1 MYLITGVTGHLG
13 NAAAEAFLQ
22 QEEVS
27 KLTVLSRSHE
37 KAKSWAER
45 GVRVKIGDYSDYN
58 SLVNAFEGVEKLLF
72 VSSNDLENRES
83 HHQNVIAAAKA
94 AKVNH
99 VIFTSFQYQSTAED
113 SSNGLMPVYKTT
125 EDLLIASGLTY
136 TILRNGIYMDMLPD
150 IIGPAIREGKILFA
164 PAGDTPVAFTSRDD
178 LAQAAA
184 NVFVNNGF
192 ENRIIDLVNSQS
204 VRFEEIAD
212 QLSDV
217 LKLKITYSDVSDAAY
232 QQALLDAGLPPVVV
246 GLFVGI
252 LQSIKA
258 GEFDKTGTDLE
269 AILGRTPLQVK
280 DFLEAYY
287 A

>member
-22 QEEVS
+22 QEGAS

-45 GVRVKIGDYSDYN
+45 GVGVKIGDYNDYN
-58 SLVNAFEGVEKLLF
+58 SLVNAFKGVEKLLF

-113 SSNGLMPVYKTT
+113 SPNGLMPVYKAT

-150 IIGPAIREGKILFA
+150 IIGPAIREGKVLFA
-164 PAGDTPVAFTSRDD
+164 PAGDTPVAFTSRND

-184 NVFVNNGF
+184 NVLVKDGF
-192 ENRIIDLVNSQS
+192 ENRIIDLVNGQR
-204 VRFEEIAD
+204 VRFQEIAD
-212 QLSDV
+212 QLGDV
-217 LKLKITYSDVSDAAY
+217 LKLKITYLNVSDTEY
-232 QQALLDAGLPPVVV
+232 QQALLDAGLPPIVV

-252 LQSIKA
+252 LKSIKA

>member
-22 QEEVS
+22 QKGAS

-45 GVRVKIGDYSDYN
+45 GVGVKIGDYNDYN
-58 SLVNAFEGVEKLLF
+58 SLVNAFKGVEKLLF
-72 VSSNDLENRES
+72 VSSNDLENRDS

-113 SSNGLMPVYKTT
+113 SPNGLMPVYKAT

-150 IIGPAIREGKILFA
+150 IIGPAIREGKVLFA
-164 PAGDTPVAFTSRDD
+164 PAGDTPVAFTSRND

-184 NVFVNNGF
+184 NVLVKDGF
-192 ENRIIDLVNSQS
+192 ENRIIDLVNGQR
-204 VRFEEIAD
+204 VRFQEIAD
-212 QLSDV
+212 QLGDV
-217 LKLKITYSDVSDAAY
+217 LKLKITYLNVSDTEY
-232 QQALLDAGLPPVVV
+232 QQALLDAGLPPIVV

-252 LQSIKA
+252 LKSIKA

>member
-22 QEEVS
+22 QEGAS
-27 KLTVLSRSHE
+27 KLTVLSRNHE

-45 GVRVKIGDYSDYN
+45 GVEVKIGDYNDYK
-58 SLVNAFEGVEKLLF
+58 SLVNAFKGVEKLLF
-72 VSSNDLENRES
+72 VSSSDLENRAS

-99 VIFTSFQYQSTAED
+99 VIFTSFQYQSTAGD
-113 SSNGLMPVYKTT
+113 SPNGLMPVYKTT

-150 IIGPAIREGKILFA
+150 IIGPAIREGKVLFA
-164 PAGDTPVAFTSRDD
+164 PAGDTPVAFTSRND

-184 NVFVNNGF
+184 NVLVNDGF
-192 ENRIIDLVNSQS
+192 ENRIIDLVNGQR
-204 VRFEEIAD
+204 VCFQEIAD
-212 QLSDV
+212 QLGDV
-217 LKLKITYSDVSDAAY
+217 LKLKIMYLNVSDTEY
-232 QQALLDAGLPPVVV
+232 QQALLDAGLPPIVV

-252 LQSIKA
+252 LKSIKA
-258 GEFDKTGTDLE
+258 GEFDKTGMDLE

-280 DFLEAYY
+280 NFLEAYY

>member
-22 QEEVS
+22 QKGAS

-45 GVRVKIGDYSDYN
+45 GVGVKIGDYNDYN
-58 SLVNAFEGVEKLLF
+58 SLVNAFKGVEKLLF
-72 VSSNDLENRES
+72 VSSNDLENRDS

-113 SSNGLMPVYKTT
+113 SPNGLMPVYKAT

-150 IIGPAIREGKILFA
+150 IIGPAIREGKVLFV
-164 PAGDTPVAFTSRDD
+164 PAGDTPVAFTSRND

-184 NVFVNNGF
+184 NVLVKDGF
-192 ENRIIDLVNSQS
+192 ENRIIDLVNGQR
-204 VRFEEIAD
+204 VRFQEIAD
-212 QLSDV
+212 QLGDV
-217 LKLKITYSDVSDAAY
+217 LKLKITYLNVSDTEY
-232 QQALLDAGLPPVVV
+232 QQALLDAGLPPIVV

-252 LQSIKA
+252 LKSIKA

>member
-22 QEEVS
+22 QEGAS

-45 GVRVKIGDYSDYN
+45 GVGVKIGDYNDYN
-58 SLVNAFEGVEKLLF
+58 SLVNAFKGVEKLLF
-72 VSSNDLENRES
+72 VSSNDLENRDS

-113 SSNGLMPVYKTT
+113 SPNGLMPVYKAT
-125 EDLLIASGLTY
+125 ENLLIESGLTY

-150 IIGPAIREGKILFA
+150 IIGPAIREGKVLFA
-164 PAGDTPVAFTSRDD
+164 PAGDTPVAFTSRND

-184 NVFVNNGF
+184 NVLVKDGF
-192 ENRIIDLVNSQS
+192 ENRIIDLVNGQR
-204 VRFEEIAD
+204 VRFQEIAD
-212 QLSDV
+212 QLGDV
-217 LKLKITYSDVSDAAY
+217 LKLKITYLNVSDTEY
-232 QQALLDAGLPPVVV
+232 QQALLDAGLPPIVV

-252 LQSIKA
+252 LKSIKA

>member
-22 QEEVS
+22 QEGAS

-45 GVRVKIGDYSDYN
+45 GVGVKIGDYNDYN
-58 SLVNAFEGVEKLLF
+58 SLVNAFKGVEKLLF

-113 SSNGLMPVYKTT
+113 SPNGLMPVYKAT
-125 EDLLIASGLTY
+125 EDLLITSGLTY

-150 IIGPAIREGKILFA
+150 IIGPAIREGKVLFA
-164 PAGDTPVAFTSRDD
+164 PAGDTPVAFTSRND

-184 NVFVNNGF
+184 NVLVKDGF
-192 ENRIIDLVNSQS
+192 ENRIIDLVNGQR
-204 VRFEEIAD
+204 VRFQEIAD
-212 QLSDV
+212 QLGDV
-217 LKLKITYSDVSDAAY
+217 LKLKITYLNVSDTEY
-232 QQALLDAGLPPVVV
+232 QQALLDAGLPPIVV

-252 LQSIKA
+252 LKSIKA

>member
-22 QEEVS
+22 QEGAS

-45 GVRVKIGDYSDYN
+45 GVGVKIGDYNDYN
-58 SLVNAFEGVEKLLF
+58 SLVNAFKGVEKLLF

-83 HHQNVIAAAKA
+83 HHRNVIAAAKA

-113 SSNGLMPVYKTT
+113 SPNGLMPVYKAT

-150 IIGPAIREGKILFA
+150 IIGPAIREGKVLFA
-164 PAGDTPVAFTSRDD
+164 PAGDTPVAFTSRND

-184 NVFVNNGF
+184 NVLVKDGF
-192 ENRIIDLVNSQS
+192 ENRIIDLVNGQR
-204 VRFEEIAD
+204 VRFQEIAD
-212 QLSDV
+212 QLGDV
-217 LKLKITYSDVSDAAY
+217 LKLKITYLNVSDTEY
-232 QQALLDAGLPPVVV
+232 QQALLDAGLPPIVV

-252 LQSIKA
+252 LKSIKA